1 MEASAGLVAGS
12 HNRNELVVIRCDGEP
27 GVRTRALPLLIPPR
41 AQRNPSGV
49 LLIPGCCCFPFLPAY
64 CTAQA
69 AGPAGRAGVPDLRRR
84 RGPHPR
90 RGALRGVQRVRLPH
104 LPRLLRVRAA
114 GGHTEL
120 PAVQDPVQAP
130 QGQAT
135 PRFSDPAAGASFLSL
150 TLFFCCRV
158 RACSGGRG
166 RGRRRR
172 PGGRV
177 QLEGQRSR
185 LPVRRRVHA
194 PRAHEL
200 RPRRRRAP
208 ARPPPHQRPDG
219 TPNPATHIG
228 SAPLRPLD

>member
-41 AQRNPSGV
+41 AQRNLSGV

-150 TLFFCCRV
+150 TLFFLLQGARV
-158 RACSGGRG
+158 FRGTRKRTASTTWRTSSTGGTAVTTPSTSPSPCSTRA
-166 RGRRRR
+166 
-172 PGGRV
+172 
-177 QLEGQRSR
+177 
-185 LPVRRRVHA
+185 
-194 PRAHEL
+194 
-200 RPRRRRAP
+200 
-208 ARPPPHQRPDG
+208 
-219 TPNPATHIG
+219 
-228 SAPLRPLD
+228 